1 MNNHAIFIVELLNFL
16 KKLSCDMLF
25 FALVLVKKDG
35 LLELILFW
43 IVKKIH

>member
-1 MNNHAIFIVELLNFL
+1 MNDHTIFIVELLDFF

-35 LLELILFW
+35 LFELILFW
-43 IVKKIH
+43 IVKKLH